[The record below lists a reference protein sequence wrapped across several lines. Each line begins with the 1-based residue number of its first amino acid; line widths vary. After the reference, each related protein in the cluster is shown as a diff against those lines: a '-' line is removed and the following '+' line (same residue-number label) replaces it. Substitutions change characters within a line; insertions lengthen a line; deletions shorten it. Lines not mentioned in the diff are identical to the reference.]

1 MKSPTN
7 SSRPRSTPA
16 IPCPSVGIESSRIN
30 VFGYSGGSKI
40 TFNQGTSIVVRI
52 EGYGG
57 DATPQC
63 LSGGFTG
70 ESNNLNPILPCAQ
83 YNGGILGHRRS
94 IYADFILPIPV
105 FVSQRRRD
113 LRRDPGVD
121 LHRRHIQAACPA
133 GGTTIR
139 SMNGGVWQALPLH
152 CSDGSLP
159 GHCNPA
165 ATVPNQAV
173 LSTQR
178 YGVSTSGAPVGS
190 SQTVEVCDNASN
202 CSRFALGIPT
212 CPSPVA
218 PGNSLKLSD
227 GNNPIEVTAG
237 GSIDANLVLDGPWV
251 SLDHGAGATGSTFAG
266 AGLPSGMI
274 VTLAPGVS
282 GAPHTYGLM
291 DVNVEAPPDAP
302 PGDYSFQMKA
312 TDLASN
318 VTLNT
323 TVPVRILACKPT
335 KVCSTIGLHM
345 CGAVSNGCGGTAD
358 CGACATGVCS
368 NGFCCPKG
376 SFFNAAINSCQ
387 PNSCPAGKVY
397 CPALGD
403 CETDQVCDAANQPVC
418 RKIGTRSSANNAP
431 RCRGSTRRNL
441 PSHPGRRSLRTRPIT
456 SDRRRERKAA
466 RAKSCCF
473 REKQALA
480 NRASQP
486 PSSNVSLANRTHACA
501 LLLPQHTDSTLHPII
516 G

>member
-1 MKSPTN
+1 MCLSNTGWLATPILARRRRPA
-7 SSRPRSTPA
+7 SRELGHITPA
-16 IPCPSVGIESSRIN
+16 IRRDIKRLAVTSTATRTPGPPQQGLDGLQGLRLTGTSSSVSQSSAYEIAN
-30 VFGYSGGSKI
+30 GFLATAIDAGDPLSIGGNWTQAEFNIFGYSGGSNI

-83 YNGGILGHRRS
+83 YNGGILGPGVQFTQ
-94 IYADFILPIPV
+94 DFFLPIPGCLYPNGV
-105 FVSQRRRD
+105 ATCVAI
-113 LRRDPGVD
+113 PGSTFTD
-121 LHRRHIQAACPA
+121 ATFTAACPA

-202 CSRFALGIPT
+202 CSRFALGIPN

-266 AGLPSGMI
+266 AGLPKGMI

-302 PGDYSFQMKA
+302 PGDYSFQVKA

-368 NGFCCPKG
+368 NGFCCPDG

-403 CETDQVCDAANQPVC
+403 CETDQVCEAANQPVC
-418 RKIGTRSSANNAP
+418 RKIGTRIV
-431 RCRGSTRRNL
+431 C
-441 PSHPGRRSLRTRPIT
+441 
-456 SDRRRERKAA
+456 
-466 RAKSCCF
+466 
-473 REKQALA
+473 Q
-480 NRASQP
+480 
-486 PSSNVSLANRTHACA
+486 
-501 LLLPQHTDSTLHPII
+501 
-516 G
+516 